1 MGQADD
7 LRPEVTSV
15 RIYGSE
21 YPLSSGESI
30 GYTREIAAFVDHK
43 MTRIA
48 SDGNLADATK
58 VAIMAAMDIAGQLFI
73 QKEQDEA
80 VRRRTAE
87 ALDRLGRSL
96 DEGEDVTPLDPD
108 T

>member
-1 MGQADD
+1 MGHADD

-48 SDGNLADATK
+48 SEENLADATK
-58 VAIMAAMDIAGQLFI
+58 VAIMAAMDIAAQLLI

-80 VRRRTAE
+80 VRRRAAE
-87 ALDRLGRSL
+87 VSDRLGRSL
-96 DEGEDVTPLDPD
+96 DGGEDVTSPDPEA
-108 T
+108 